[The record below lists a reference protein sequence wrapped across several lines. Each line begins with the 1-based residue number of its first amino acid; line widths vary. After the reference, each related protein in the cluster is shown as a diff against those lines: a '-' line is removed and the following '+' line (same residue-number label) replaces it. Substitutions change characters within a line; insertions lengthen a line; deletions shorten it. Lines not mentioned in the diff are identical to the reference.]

1 MSKKQTNASCKRTS
15 IGGQALIEGVMM
27 RGVSEYALA
36 VRQKD
41 GSIHVETHPNKPV
54 RWYNR
59 VPVIRGVVNMFQSL
73 VLGYRCLSLSIDLSG
88 FADEDTPEE
97 QAQPAAEERNETAVE
112 KPEVQQ
118 EKEETEEKG
127 NGLLMGIAGVL
138 GACLSLFLFLFLP
151 TFLVDLLG
159 EARPLGW
166 TRILLET
173 VVKVGIFLAFLWLT
187 GKQADI
193 KRLYRY
199 HGAEHK
205 SIACYEAGEE
215 LTPENAMRFRRFHP
229 RCGTSFLFLAI
240 IISIVVNAFV
250 FVDGLWLRTGI
261 KLLLLP
267 LVVGLSYEVIK
278 FAGRHDN
285 PLTRVL
291 SAPGLALQR
300 LTTKE
305 PDEEILAVAIAS
317 LKAVLPKAVSYTHL
331 DVYKRQAN
339 GQMVL
344 LAEMIKGSH
353 VRLYG

>member
-1 MSKKQTNASCKRTS
+1 MSRKQTSCSMKRTS

-27 RGVSEYALA
+27 RGVSEYAVA

-41 GSIHVETHPNKPV
+41 GAIHVETHQNKPV
-54 RWYNR
+54 RWYNK
-59 VPVIRGVVNMFQSL
+59 VPVVRGMVNMFQSL
-73 VLGYRCLSLSIDLSG
+73 ILGYRCLSLSIDLSG
-88 FADEDTPEE
+88 FADEDEPKETPVQAGAEAEE
-97 QAQPAAEERNETAVE
+97 SGPSESEANGEMGAPEGCEQAAEEKKNS
-112 KPEVQQ
+112 
-118 EKEETEEKG
+118 
-127 NGLLMGIAGVL
+127 NGLLMGVAGVL

-159 EARPLGW
+159 ELRPLGW
-166 TRILLET
+166 TRILFET
-173 VVKVGIFLAFLWLT
+173 AAKIGVFLLFLWLT
-187 GKQADI
+187 GKQSDI

-240 IISIVVNAFV
+240 IISIAVNAFV
-250 FVDGLWLRTGI
+250 RVDGLWLRTGI
-261 KLLLLP
+261 KFLLLP
-267 LVVGLSYEVIK
+267 LVIGLSYEVIK

-285 PLTRVL
+285 PLTRAL

-305 PDEEILAVAIAS
+305 PDEQILEVAIAS
-317 LKAVLPKAVSYTHL
+317 LKAVLPKDGEDDTW
-331 DVYKRQAN
+331 
-339 GQMVL
+339 
-344 LAEMIKGSH
+344 
-353 VRLYG
+353 